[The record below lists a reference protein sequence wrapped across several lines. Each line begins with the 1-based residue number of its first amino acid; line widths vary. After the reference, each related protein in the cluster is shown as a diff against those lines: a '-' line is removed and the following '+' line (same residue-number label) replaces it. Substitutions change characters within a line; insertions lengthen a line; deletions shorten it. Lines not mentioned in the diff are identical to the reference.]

1 MARLYALQKADMRA
15 MEKQGVRENPIRRNT
30 YALQG
35 GANPTE
41 PLEFGLASRRA
52 MEIQS
57 NRTNPRRKG
66 ATPTMGVSEVRG
78 GFKINPTFGLMGN
91 LVDAI
96 QGKGD
101 ATSGGRSYTISGA
114 LKDAISKKGGR
125 AVPSSGMSQFRGG
138 SNGVIVGSGHGSDS
152 DSGSDSDYEGCGRET
167 EIMARESASR
177 PAIRSGL
184 SDQHSLE
191 AKEMG
196 RHLGTHLVGVRGGA
210 FYDLFKKGMMEAGH
224 DSASMSKQT
233 GMPDPNPP
241 PAMPPSATGGAMFY
255 RLTDMADDALKR
267 HAELTTRRFGRTRK
281 GGAFKDF
288 DFSKYTPKKDDGAR
302 AAVIRPEDIRR
313 HQEATAERMETIR
326 RGRDRLGMPKV
337 ISEADRRELAD
348 YDRRNS
354 NSSGKFDFTKL
365 KKDFGASGGYLS
377 GPYEGM
383 GMLGTDGHGQRRG
396 KGKLTIIHGGKSLL
410 GDIGS
415 YIGRQ
420 MEKPNS
426 MIGSMARG
434 VRDNAI
440 PLLNVLTTDYT
451 KKKGKGAVGEIRM
464 MDGDAP
470 SGSIGDLLNRKKITM
485 MMGKGRRAPAGPS
498 DGRRARAAI
507 VKQVMAEQGLSMPQA
522 SKYVKD
528 NGLY

>member
-1 MARLYALQKADMRA
+1 
-15 MEKQGVRENPIRRNT
+15 
-30 YALQG
+30 
-35 GANPTE
+35 
-41 PLEFGLASRRA
+41 
-52 MEIQS
+52 
-57 NRTNPRRKG
+57 
-66 ATPTMGVSEVRG
+66 
-78 GFKINPTFGLMGN
+78 
-91 LVDAI
+91 
-96 QGKGD
+96 
-101 ATSGGRSYTISGA
+101 
-114 LKDAISKKGGR
+114 
-125 AVPSSGMSQFRGG
+125 
-138 SNGVIVGSGHGSDS
+138 
-152 DSGSDSDYEGCGRET
+152 
-167 EIMARESASR
+167 MARESASR

-184 SDQHSLE
+184 SDQHSVE

-337 ISEADRRELAD
+337 ISEAERRELAD

-365 KKDFGASGGYLS
+365 KKDFGASGAGMFGSILKPNVEQNRTMEYTRADYERDQQREKEQQELHRRLGDMRGGYLS

-507 VKQVMAEQGLSMPQA
+507 VKQVMAEQGLSMPEA

-528 NGLY
+528 NGLYTGGGVGDKRKAEYGSDRLRWDTNEKLYREEKREARKAVEEAEAKEKEAKVRLIQAVMEKTGLSMGEATKYAKEQGLI